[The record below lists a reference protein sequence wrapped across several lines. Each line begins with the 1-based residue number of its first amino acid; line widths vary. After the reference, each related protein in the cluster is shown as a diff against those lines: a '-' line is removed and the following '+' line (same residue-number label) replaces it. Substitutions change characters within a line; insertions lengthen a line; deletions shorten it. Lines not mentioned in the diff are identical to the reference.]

1 MSLRSFRGA
10 LAALEA
16 WAAVA
21 RLEAEALAFPFAP
34 LVRAQDEDSF
44 EAGFAALNAC
54 DAWLTGE
61 GADKLAAIINRPPP
75 SACVAE
81 ARSILNVT
89 LPYYDL
95 HPGGLLEAVPH
106 DARRTDCPRIE
117 SMARAAMFFDVAVTV
132 FRAPVKAEALFDS
145 MEAMKVGFSR
155 LHELTP
161 VGVRSDY
168 RVSVLDGHYHHPP
181 LWPAEAAELT
191 RTTGVDGGPEA
202 PNPGM

>member
-1 MSLRSFRGA
+1 MSLRSFRSA
-10 LAALEA
+10 LAALEL

-21 RLEAEALAFPFAP
+21 RPEAEALKFPFAP
-34 LVRAQDEDSF
+34 LMRAQDEDSF
-44 EAGFAALNAC
+44 EAGFAALDAC

-61 GADKLAAIINRPPP
+61 GADKLAAIIGRPPP

-106 DARRTDCPRIE
+106 DARRTACPRIE

-168 RVSVLDGHYHHPP
+168 RVSVLDGQYHHPP
-181 LWPAEAAELT
+181 LWPADAAEMT
-191 RTTGVDGGPEA
+191 EAKSADASFDG
-202 PNPGM
+202 PGLGL